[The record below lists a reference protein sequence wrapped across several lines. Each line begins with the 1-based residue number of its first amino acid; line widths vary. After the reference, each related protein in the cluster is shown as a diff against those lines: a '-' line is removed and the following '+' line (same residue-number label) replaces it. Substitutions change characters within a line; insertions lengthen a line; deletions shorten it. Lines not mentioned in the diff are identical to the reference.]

1 MTNKPESAT
10 HYSPSRDEYYH
21 FDNACFV
28 WSDELDQWLEL
39 SIVLRIEDLVEV

>member
-1 MTNKPESAT
+1 MYKPDLAT

-28 WSDELDQWLEL
+28 WNEELEQWIEYTA
-39 SIVLRIEDLVEV
+39 IGCIEDLEQI